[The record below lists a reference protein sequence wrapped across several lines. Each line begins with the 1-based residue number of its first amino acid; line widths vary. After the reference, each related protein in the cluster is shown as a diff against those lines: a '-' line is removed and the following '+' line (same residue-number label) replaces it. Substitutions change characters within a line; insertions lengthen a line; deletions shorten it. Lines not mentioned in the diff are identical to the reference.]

1 MMLFLHSCV
10 LYPPY
15 RRPCMEMPEQW
26 RVQSDETS
34 TVVNIRWW
42 EQFNDPVLNVL
53 IQEALESN
61 KDLGVATAR
70 IAEFRAQLG
79 IVSSQFYPQIFTQGN
94 FSRQRTSQTLA
105 GNLFSSFDQPQNED
119 DGGVLAGLLKGIKI
133 SPYSNNY
140 FVNFNASYELDL
152 WGKIRS
158 ASDAAFA
165 DLIGQVYA
173 RRTTILT
180 VVSSVASAYL
190 QLRQFDRQLKISIQ
204 TFRSREESF
213 ELAKVRFREGLTSE
227 LEVAQ
232 AAAERD
238 QAALQIIQLQTLIP
252 QQENLLSV
260 LIGHPPASIQRGQT
274 IDGWELPPE
283 VPTGLPA
290 DILEQRPDIMQAE
303 EQIIAANFRIG
314 EARALYLP
322 DITLT
327 GNYGHESAQLHELFT
342 NPSRAWQ
349 WMINLLQPIFTGWRI
364 TSTVDLAMAQKEEAL
379 YNYLQVILTAL
390 QEVDNALIAHK
401 NSKEALVVEFARERD
416 LKTYLHLATLQ
427 YQNGLVDYLNVLDA
441 ERRLFEAQLDL
452 AKGQADVFLTLVN
465 IYKALGGGWVVDSE
479 NIMLNEWPSTSSD
492 ECKE

>member
-94 FSRQRTSQTLA
+94 FSRQRTSQTIA